1 MLSIQCPHCK
11 DWIWIEQINC
21 GIFRHA
27 VFKHNLQQIPPH
39 SSEQDCLNFIQQD
52 MIYGCGKPFQIVK
65 PPNGPNGTNGSNEL
79 NTDTNGSF
87 ESVVQECDYI

>member
-1 MLSIQCPHCK
+1 MFSVQCPHCK

-65 PPNGPNGTNGSNEL
+65 PVDTSTNTNHTNSTNS
-79 NTDTNGSF
+79 TDN